1 MMITQP
7 ETAKPDRASLWR
19 GLAIGLAVIGL
30 LDSLYLTWVKL
41 ANASAFCGGVGD
53 CESVNASIY
62 SEINGLP
69 IAALGAGAYAV
80 MAVLLWLEGRG
91 GAWAAWGPLAVFGLS
106 FGGTLYSAYLT
117 YIEVAVLRAICPYC
131 VLSAIVVTLICL
143 LSVARLWQPGA
154 QS

>member
-1 MMITQP
+1 MVLTQP
-7 ETAKPDRASLWR
+7 ETTKPDRASLWR

-30 LDSLYLTWVKL
+30 IDSLYLTWVKL
-41 ANASAFCGGVGD
+41 AHVSAYCAGVGN

-62 SEINGLP
+62 SEINGVP

-91 GAWAAWGPLAVFGLS
+91 GAWAEWGPLAVFGLS
-106 FGGTLYSAYLT
+106 FGGTAYSAYLT
-117 YIEVAVLRAICPYC
+117 YVEVAVLRAICPYC
-131 VLSAIVVTLICL
+131 VISAIVITLICVI
-143 LSVARLWQPGA
+143 SVTRLWGPGT